1 MGSRV
6 FENRAAA
13 GRAMSSRVA
22 DIVGDRDALVLGLP
36 RGGVVVAYE
45 IAERLGAEL
54 DVYLVRK
61 LGTPQHPELAM
72 GAVAQGGVKVLNQDV
87 VRYHGISEEQIETT
101 VRIESEEI
109 DRRERL
115 YRGSRPAEGIEGR
128 VAVLVDDGLAT
139 GATMKAAIM
148 AIRKQ
153 NPELLIAAIPVG
165 APKVCED
172 IEAITDEL
180 VVLEKPSMFFA
191 VGAWYEEFE
200 QTTDEEVVHLLERNR
215 KNRSG
220 GE

>member
-6 FENRAAA
+6 FENRAA

-153 NPELLIAAIPVG
+153 NPELLIAAVPVG

-191 VGAWYEEFE
+191 VGAWYQEFE

>member
-1 MGSRV
+1 MGSQV

-22 DIVGDRDALVLGLP
+22 DIVGDRDSLVLGLP

-72 GAVAQGGVKVLNQDV
+72 GAVAQGGVRVLNQDV
-87 VRYHGISEEQIETT
+87 VRYHGISKEQIETV
-101 VRIESEEI
+101 VRIETEEI
-109 DRRERL
+109 GRREKT
-115 YRGSRPAEGIEGR
+115 YRGSRPAEKIEGR

-139 GATMKAAIM
+139 GATMKAAIV

-153 NPELLIAAIPVG
+153 NPESIIAAVPVG

-180 VVLEKPSMFFA
+180 VVLEKPSMFYA
-191 VGAWYEEFE
+191 VGAWYQEFE
-200 QTTDEEVVHLLERNR
+200 QTTDEEVVQLLERNR
-215 KNRSG
+215 NTRSG
-220 GE
+220 RE